1 MLGARWTRALAFLTI
16 AHALSACTPGATVER
31 VPQFVAV
38 WNGPIETAAI
48 VMTPP
53 TSSMAPLASAAYNL
67 TSLEFIRHPYVR
79 QRFDVVERSSLNR
92 VTGELGLGQ
101 SGLVDAATAPRVGQL
116 LGAKYMV
123 VFDLV
128 NISVRPVSLG
138 GIPIGGVNLNLGMA
152 ELDVTVMVR
161 MVDVETGRVRATGS
175 GRVRDAVFT
184 RISVDRIDFG
194 SPASRELVLDL
205 VPEAALR
212 ALNELFRQIV

>member
-1 MLGARWTRALAFLTI
+1 MAIAF
-16 AHALSACTPGATVER
+16 AAWACAPGATVER
-31 VPQFVAV
+31 TPYFMAT

-53 TSSMAPLASAAYNL
+53 PSSMAPLASAAYNL

-79 QRFDVVERSSLNR
+79 QRFDIVERNVLDR

-101 SGLVDAATAPRVGQL
+101 SGLVDTSTAPRVGQL
-116 LGAKYMV
+116 IGASYMV

-138 GIPIGGVNLNLGMA
+138 GIDIGGVNLGLGMA
-152 ELDVTVMVR
+152 ELDVTLMVR

-175 GRVRDAVFT
+175 GRVQDAVFT
-184 RISVDRIDFG
+184 RISLDGMDFG

-212 ALNELFRQIV
+212 ALNDLFRQIV